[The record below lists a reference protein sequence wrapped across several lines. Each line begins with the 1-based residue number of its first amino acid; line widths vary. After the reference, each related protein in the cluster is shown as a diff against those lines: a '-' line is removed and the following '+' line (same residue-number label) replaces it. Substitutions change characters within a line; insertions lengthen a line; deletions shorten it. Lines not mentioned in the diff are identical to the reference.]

1 MFRLILVVRSR
12 PKQFLVETETNNHED
27 EEIYFSNEEPMEEKI
42 LNEAIGGGL
51 DYWGSDLRGGRW
63 IEE

>member
-1 MFRLILVVRSR
+1 M
-12 PKQFLVETETNNHED
+12 NNHED

-51 DYWGSDLRGGRW
+51 DYWGGDLRGGRW